1 MIHSA
6 SNNLNVSI
14 FVDTVVEGS
23 IQRYH
28 SYYCVLITP
37 VVAAGVA
44 DQLPAVLRQE
54 PGLLG
59 DLTEV
64 NQQLEV
70 TVV

>member
-37 VVAAGVA
+37 VETMRKRIKLTVRYEEERNYEK
-44 DQLPAVLRQE
+44 LMYSMETNHVLW
-54 PGLLG
+54 L
-59 DLTEV
+59 
-64 NQQLEV
+64 
-70 TVV
+70 